1 MSNSPREDWQI
12 RLAFH
17 AYCLKVIKS
26 TTIDIKKKAAHKE
39 FYEISF
45 EGLGPSAEE
54 MFVYV
59 DGILE
64 EKDDGLIHIKGLAIS
79 PELIAEAIRSLPE
92 EKQTA
97 VLMYYFDD
105 MSDMEISKVLKI
117 PRSTVQYRRK
127 SSFRPLKKYLEDNAD
142 EDY

>member
-1 MSNSPREDWQI
+1 MSNLSREDWQI

-26 TTIDIKKKAAHKE
+26 TAIDLKKKAAHKE

-54 MFVYV
+54 MFVYI
-59 DGILE
+59 DEYLE

-79 PELIAEAIRSLPE
+79 PELVAEAIRSLP
-92 EKQTA
+92 
-97 VLMYYFDD
+97 
-105 MSDMEISKVLKI
+105 S
-117 PRSTVQYRRK
+117 PRY
-127 SSFRPLKKYLEDNAD
+127 
-142 EDY
+142 

>member
-1 MSNSPREDWQI
+1 
-12 RLAFH
+12 
-17 AYCLKVIKS
+17 
-26 TTIDIKKKAAHKE
+26 
-39 FYEISF
+39 
-45 EGLGPSAEE
+45 

-59 DGILE
+59 DGFLE